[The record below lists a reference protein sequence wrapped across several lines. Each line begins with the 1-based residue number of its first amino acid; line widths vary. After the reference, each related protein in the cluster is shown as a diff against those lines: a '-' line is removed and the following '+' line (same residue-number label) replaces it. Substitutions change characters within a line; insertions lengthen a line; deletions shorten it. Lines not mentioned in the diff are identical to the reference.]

1 MSDNRFK
8 KIEGHEGLV
17 RDNETGMILNINKSE
32 IQAAKE
38 RKALRLRK
46 EKEDQQLKATVDKL
60 ENELSDI
67 KKLLSQIV
75 EKI

>member
-1 MSDNRFK
+1 MSDNRYK